1 MDKGNVIHEGK
12 AKIIYETSDPNQI
25 IMFFKDEAT
34 ARNGEKKG
42 TIKDKGIINNKIST
56 YFFKLLKDR
65 GIENHYIGTPDA
77 RDMLVKKIDMIPLEV
92 VVRNVFAGSI
102 AARFGKEE
110 GIPLPMPIVEFYYKN
125 DALHDP
131 LINRYHAIAFDI
143 AKLDELN
150 QIEHIAFSVNTIL
163 KEILNAKNVDLVDF
177 KMEFGRDEKGKVILG
192 DEISPDNCRFWD
204 KDSKQKLDKDVF
216 RHDLGSPEEAYQEML
231 RRLTEQN
238 ICKAGVL
245 NC

>member
-1 MDKGNVIHEGK
+1 MEKGNVIHEGK
-12 AKIIYETSDPNQI
+12 AKVIHETSDPGQV

-34 ARNGEKKG
+34 ARNGEKRG

-65 GIENHYIGTPDA
+65 GIPNHYISNPDA
-77 RDMLVKKIDMIPLEV
+77 RDMLVKKIEMIPLEV
-92 VVRNVFAGSI
+92 VVRNVFAGSL

-110 GIPLPMPIVEFYYKN
+110 GTPLSMPIVEFYYKS
-125 DALHDP
+125 DELGDP
-131 LINRYHAIAFDI
+131 LINRYHAIALEI
-143 AKLDELN
+143 ATLNELN
-150 QIEHIAFSVNTIL
+150 EIEHLAFSINAIL

-177 KMEFGRDEKGKVILG
+177 KTEFGRDENGKIMLG

-204 KDSKQKLDKDVF
+204 KDSKRKLDKDVF

-231 RRLTEQN
+231 RRLTE
-238 ICKAGVL
+238 
-245 NC
+245 

>member
-1 MDKGNVIHEGK
+1 MERGNVIHEGK
-12 AKIIYETSDPNQI
+12 AKIIYETSDPKQV

-34 ARNGEKKG
+34 ARNGQKRG

-65 GIENHYIGTPDA
+65 GIENHYIGTPDE
-77 RDMLVKKIDMIPLEV
+77 RDMLVKKIEMIPLEV

-110 GIPLPMPIVEFYYKN
+110 GTPLPMPIIEFYYKN
-125 DALHDP
+125 DELNDP
-131 LINRYHAIAFDI
+131 IINRYHAIALEF
-143 AKLDELN
+143 ATLNELN
-150 QIEHIAFSVNTIL
+150 EIEHLAFSINAIL
-163 KEILNAKNVDLVDF
+163 KEILNAKNVNLVDF
-177 KMEFGRDEKGKVILG
+177 KTEFGRDENGKIILG

-231 RRLTEQN
+231 RRLTE
-238 ICKAGVL
+238 
-245 NC
+245 